1 MIQGETTCAECL
13 LYAFLV
19 LQDNMGFHTSSG
31 PKEHDSD
38 RMERLLLKLART
50 QRQRDSQLARCK
62 TLEACLT
69 TYQAALVKSSQSPKK
84 TPANSRR
91 RELDRY

>member
-1 MIQGETTCAECL
+1 
-13 LYAFLV
+13 
-19 LQDNMGFHTSSG
+19 
-31 PKEHDSD
+31 
-38 RMERLLLKLART
+38 MERLLLKLART

-69 TYQAALVKSSQSPKK
+69 TYQAALVKSSHSPKK
-84 TPANSRR
+84 TPANTRR